1 LQLLDAWRPHVE
13 EVEFL
18 AALRPEEVEEEAGSS
33 GSGAAAGLGDV
44 ASSLAT
50 QSSRL
55 VDGLRALLG
64 QRAAA
69 AESAALALVAD
80 EVAAGAAADVQGGER
95 AALPSAM
102 TAEAAVEAEADMRAQ
117 EDAAQWTPDHARLL
131 CTENEVLYALQAR
144 LLREV
149 RAPHLPA
156 PQRDQKEQLFW
167 RGRKTD
173 ERAYASLVNVWE
185 CV

>member
-1 LQLLDAWRPHVE
+1 MLDAWRPLVE

-18 AALRPEEVEEEAGSS
+18 AALRPEEEEAGGSS
-33 GSGAAAGLGDV
+33 GAGAGLGDV

-80 EVAAGAAADVQGGER
+80 EAAAPGAAEDAQDGEG
-95 AALPSAM
+95 
-102 TAEAAVEAEADMRAQ
+102 AEADTRAQ
-117 EDAAQWTPDHARLL
+117 EEAAQWTPDHARLL
-131 CTENEVLYALQAR
+131 CTENECLYALQAR

-149 RAPHLPA
+149 R
-156 PQRDQKEQLFW
+156 
-167 RGRKTD
+167 
-173 ERAYASLVNVWE
+173 ERLSV
-185 CV
+185 

>member
-1 LQLLDAWRPHVE
+1 LLDAWRPLVE

-18 AALRPEEVEEEAGSS
+18 AALRPEEEEAGGSS
-33 GSGAAAGLGDV
+33 GAGAGLGDV

-80 EVAAGAAADVQGGER
+80 EAAAPGAAEDAQDGEG

-102 TAEAAVEAEADMRAQ
+102 AAAEGAEADTRAQ
-117 EDAAQWTPDHARLL
+117 EEAAQWTPDHARLL
-131 CTENEVLYALQAR
+131 CTENECLYALQAR

-149 RAPHLPA
+149 R
-156 PQRDQKEQLFW
+156 
-167 RGRKTD
+167 
-173 ERAYASLVNVWE
+173 ERLSV
-185 CV
+185 